1 MNDRAHA
8 RPRPRWARPATW
20 RTTAAMIA
28 TAALA
33 VLAAGCGGS
42 PSSAGSA
49 GSPAAGGSADPTSA
63 VAYSHCVRGHGVPNY
78 PDPDSNGKFH
88 ILPEGPQGTAA
99 DHACHHLLSAGAA
112 PMSQSQVQ
120 HALSQLLKYARC
132 MRAHGVPNFA
142 DPQATNGMISV
153 GAQGMDVH
161 SPQFQAANRAC
172 QSLAAH
178 AKG

>member
-1 MNDRAHA
+1 MYDNDACGSGHRGRRRALLRRAGLLAAVLALIGPLATACGGGSSPAASA
-8 RPRPRWARPATW
+8 RGGPTHRE
-20 RTTAAMIA
+20 
-28 TAALA
+28 AALA
-33 VLAAGCGGS
+33 YAR
-42 PSSAGSA
+42 
-49 GSPAAGGSADPTSA
+49 
-63 VAYSHCVRGHGVPNY
+63 CVRAHGVPNY